1 MLTLSLILTYFEPKL
16 FIIINVISSHIFVT
30 QRALLTPLTPCGIC
44 VTETQLPDFG
54 AVEQEMLVE
63 ETLEKK
69 KAEEEAAAAVV
80 DQTSKVHGL
89 KIETSSKF
97 LSPPPEDCLSPL
109 QGEEEYTHDAPCNVV
124 QPTGSMAGC
133 STITT
138 SSSIRGS
145 ERGSIMS
152 VVGKG
157 SSRMYGVAS
166 AITSQTQSASFS
178 CRSSQE
184 CDTFGSSSS
193 DDSDYTLT
201 IASSNSSSF
210 AVDSYALSSYAST
223 MLEDDTYASVL
234 EDDTMDY
241 LSGSSSSGSEN

>member
-1 MLTLSLILTYFEPKL
+1 MLYPHTF
-16 FIIINVISSHIFVT
+16 FVT

-69 KAEEEAAAAVV
+69 KAEVEAAAAVV

-89 KIETSSKF
+89 KIETSSQF

-145 ERGSIMS
+145 ERDSIMS

-178 CRSSQE
+178 CGSSQE

-210 AVDSYALSSYAST
+210 AANSYALSSYAST

>member
-1 MLTLSLILTYFEPKL
+1 MNPLTFSSSSMFQ
-16 FIIINVISSHIFVT
+16 SSHIFVT

-44 VTETQLPDFG
+44 VTDTQLPDFG
-54 AVEQEMLVE
+54 AVEQEMLAE
-63 ETLEKK
+63 EALAKK
-69 KAEEEAAAAVV
+69 KAEEEAANH
-80 DQTSKVHGL
+80 TRNVHGL
-89 KIETSSKF
+89 KIETSSQF

-124 QPTGSMAGC
+124 QPTGSIAGC

-210 AVDSYALSSYAST
+210 AANSYALSSYAS

-241 LSGSSSSGSEN
+241 LSGSSSSGSDD

>member
-1 MLTLSLILTYFEPKL
+1 M
-16 FIIINVISSHIFVT
+16 
-30 QRALLTPLTPCGIC
+30 
-44 VTETQLPDFG
+44 
-54 AVEQEMLVE
+54 E
-63 ETLEKK
+63 ETLEEK
-69 KAEEEAAAAVV
+69 KAEVEAAAAVV

-89 KIETSSKF
+89 KIETSSQF
-97 LSPPPEDCLSPL
+97 LSPPLEDCLSPL
-109 QGEEEYTHDAPCNVV
+109 QREEEYTHDAPCNVV
-124 QPTGSMAGC
+124 QPTGSIAGC

-145 ERGSIMS
+145 EKGSIMS

-157 SSRMYGVAS
+157 SSVMYGVAS
-166 AITSQTQSASFS
+166 AIISQTQSASFS

-201 IASSNSSSF
+201 IASSNSS
-210 AVDSYALSSYAST
+210 YALSSYAST

>member
-1 MLTLSLILTYFEPKL
+1 MNPLTLSSSSMFQ
-16 FIIINVISSHIFVT
+16 SSHIFVT

-44 VTETQLPDFG
+44 VSDTQLPDFG

-69 KAEEEAAAAVV
+69 KAEVEAAAAVV
-80 DQTSKVHGL
+80 DHTSKVHGL
-89 KIETSSKF
+89 KIETSSQY

-109 QGEEEYTHDAPCNVV
+109 QGEEEYLHDAPCNVV
-124 QPTGSMAGC
+124 QPMGSMAGC

-210 AVDSYALSSYAST
+210 AADSYALSSYAS

-241 LSGSSSSGSEN
+241 LSGSSSSGSDD

>member
-1 MLTLSLILTYFEPKL
+1 MLTLSLILSYYEPTNF

-30 QRALLTPLTPCGIC
+30 QRALLTPLTPFGIC
-44 VTETQLPDFG
+44 VTDTQLPDFG

-69 KAEEEAAAAVV
+69 KAEVEAAAAVV

-89 KIETSSKF
+89 KIETSSQF
-97 LSPPPEDCLSPL
+97 LSPPLEDCLSPL

-124 QPTGSMAGC
+124 QPTGSMA
-133 STITT
+133 
-138 SSSIRGS
+138 S
-145 ERGSIMS
+145 EKGSIMS

-157 SSRMYGVAS
+157 SSRMYDVAS

-178 CRSSQE
+178 SRSSQE

-201 IASSNSSSF
+201 IASSNYSSF
-210 AVDSYALSSYAST
+210 AVDSYALSSYASV
-223 MLEDDTYASVL
+223 LEDDTYASVL

>member
-1 MLTLSLILTYFEPKL
+1 MLTLSLILSYYEPTNF

-30 QRALLTPLTPCGIC
+30 QRALLTPLTPFGIC
-44 VTETQLPDFG
+44 VTDTQLPDFG

-69 KAEEEAAAAVV
+69 KAEVEAASAVV

-89 KIETSSKF
+89 KIETSSQF
-97 LSPPPEDCLSPL
+97 LSPPLEDS
-109 QGEEEYTHDAPCNVV
+109 CNVV
-124 QPTGSMAGC
+124 QPTGSMA
-133 STITT
+133 
-138 SSSIRGS
+138 S
-145 ERGSIMS
+145 EKGSIMS

-157 SSRMYGVAS
+157 SSRMYDVAS

-178 CRSSQE
+178 SRSSQE

-201 IASSNSSSF
+201 IASSNYSSF
-210 AVDSYALSSYAST
+210 AVDSYALSSYASV
-223 MLEDDTYASVL
+223 LEDDTYASVL